1 MLFVIVC
8 ANVYVFVGAGGG
20 VSQSVLPTITLYF
33 LFLQRVSQTF
43 NVLTGQKAS

>member
-8 ANVYVFVGAGGG
+8 ANVCVFVGAGGG

-33 LFLQRVSQTF
+33 LFLQQGLSNF
-43 NVLTGQKAS
+43 